1 MLDEFGTVKTLVA
14 GGIDAGVALRAVEN
28 LAAAMPASKPEITRD
43 DLLAMNPAQVIRHYA
58 RGDLAHMMTEEPT

>member
-28 LAAAMPASKPEITRD
+28 LAAAMPSTNATLTRD
-43 DLLAMNPAQVIRHYA
+43 DLLAMTPEKVIAAYA
-58 RGDLAHMMTEEPT
+58 RGHLTHMMTEPA